1 MRVLVI
7 SDIHANIH
15 ALNACIEAFPA
26 RDVTWNLGDLVGYG
40 ASPNEVIT
48 RSRELGNVFVRG
60 NHDKIAL
67 GLDPGARGSPVA
79 GVGARRHG
87 VCDGS

>member
-48 RSRELGNVFVRG
+48 RSRELGNMFVRG
-60 NHDKIAL
+60 NHDKACSGLSDLDGFNPIAAL
-67 GLDPGARGSPVA
+67 AR
-79 GVGARRHG
+79 
-87 VCDGS
+87 